1 MRKRPNDQA
10 GVVTG
15 LFLDLFECDGQ
26 PFGSPSRGVLGIS
39 DGFKGVQW
47 NAWYS
52 LRGETAWLGVNLEG
66 LKYDGWPIARL
77 VKQEISH
84 PLLLT
89 EYRVRV
95 ARPEEVTVSWKRDAW
110 PRGIRIMESE
120 IPPTPIALDRLDC
133 AGWTSALGCARE
145 CLDSNLD
152 SKRKYRGRRRTKVT
166 LLPSGKTVELDVSP
180 HLQFKTRLNE
190 STPHAM
196 RRAKDN
202 LEVLHEWGTRQARP
216 RKRL

>member
-1 MRKRPNDQA
+1 MRKRPDDQA
-10 GVVTG
+10 RVVTG
-15 LFLDLFECDGQ
+15 LFRDLFECDGQ
-26 PFGSPSRGVLGIS
+26 RFGSPSLGVLGIS
-39 DGFKGVQW
+39 DGFEGVQW
-47 NAWYS
+47 NVWYS
-52 LRGETAWLGVNLEG
+52 QRKETAWLGINLEG
-66 LKYDGWPIARL
+66 KRYDDWPVARL
-77 VKQEISH
+77 VEREIAH

-110 PRGIRIMESE
+110 QVGSRIRIMESE
-120 IPPTPIALDRLDC
+120 SRIPPTPIALNLLDSD
-133 AGWTSALGCARE
+133 GWTSALGCARE
-145 CLDSNLD
+145 CLD

-166 LLPSGKTVELDVSP
+166 LRRSGQTVERDVSP

-196 RRAKDN
+196 QRAKDN
-202 LEVLHEWGTRQARP
+202 LEALHEWGTRQARP

>member
-15 LFLDLFECDGQ
+15 LFRDLFECDGQ
-26 PFGSPSRGVLGIS
+26 PFGSPSLGVLGIS
-39 DGFKGVQW
+39 DGIEGVQW

-52 LRGETAWLGVNLEG
+52 QREETAWWLGVNLEG
-66 LKYDGWPIARL
+66 KRYDDWPVARL
-77 VKQEISH
+77 VKREIDH

-110 PRGIRIMESE
+110 QVGSRIRIMESRL
-120 IPPTPIALDRLDC
+120 PPTPIALDLLDSD
-133 AGWTSALGCARE
+133 GWTRALGCARE
-145 CLDSNLD
+145 CLD

-166 LLPSGKTVELDVSP
+166 LHCSDQTVERDVSP
-180 HLQFKTRLNE
+180 HLQFKTWLNE

-196 RRAKDN
+196 QRAKDN
-202 LEVLHEWGTRQARP
+202 LEALHEWVTRQARP
-216 RKRL
+216 LKRL

>member
-1 MRKRPNDQA
+1 MRKRPDDQA
-10 GVVTG
+10 RVVTG

-26 PFGSPSRGVLGIS
+26 RFGSPSLGVLGIS
-39 DGFKGVQW
+39 DGFEGVQW
-47 NAWYS
+47 NVWYS
-52 LRGETAWLGVNLEG
+52 QRKETAWLGVNLEG
-66 LKYDGWPIARL
+66 KRYDDWPVARL
-77 VKQEISH
+77 VEREIAH

-110 PRGIRIMESE
+110 QVGSRIRIMESE
-120 IPPTPIALDRLDC
+120 SRIPPTPIALDLLDC

-145 CLDSNLD
+145 CLDS
-152 SKRKYRGRRRTKVT
+152 KRKYRGRRRTKVT
-166 LLPSGKTVELDVSP
+166 LRRSGQTVERDVSP

-196 RRAKDN
+196 QRAKDN
-202 LEVLHEWGTRQARP
+202 LEALHEWGTRQARP